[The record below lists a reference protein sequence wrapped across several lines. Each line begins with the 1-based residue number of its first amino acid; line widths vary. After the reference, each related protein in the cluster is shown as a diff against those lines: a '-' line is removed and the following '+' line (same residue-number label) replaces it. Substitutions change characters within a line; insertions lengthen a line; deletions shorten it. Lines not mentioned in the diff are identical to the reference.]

1 MNTQM
6 SLLGSDEEQIK
17 TTKAET
23 LAEKIE
29 ESKKILRL
37 ACDMS
42 FKYYG
47 KPLIICYSSGKDSD
61 TLLHLAETT
70 LRPEEFEV
78 INSHTS
84 VDYPEAVYHR
94 NAVFKRL
101 NEKGIKAT
109 VFYPKDKDGNHITMW
124 NLILTKDRLPTRLA
138 RHCCAVLKETSTPNR
153 MAAMGIRAAE
163 SNGRKGRDV
172 FAIRAKKKSEA
183 HFYSYDHAEEKVN
196 YIWFDTGLEFQCMKD
211 HLKYLEERYGIEI
224 KRFKAVKPI
233 PWTCRNIGQP
243 FISKR
248 VSEMMAR
255 LQKHDFKWEDRPYED
270 LIKEYPNCQQALKW
284 WCNQWEGG
292 THSSFN
298 IIRNIY
304 LKEFII
310 DNPPWFKIS
319 SKCCDNAKKAV
330 SHLCYKSGSY
340 DLSAYGVRKLEGGLR
355 ATAYQNCFSD
365 SYNGATEY
373 RPLFWYSNNDIAEYE
388 QRFNI
393 KQSALYYEPWNLK
406 RSGCSCCPYGK
417 DFEHELEL
425 TAIYEPN
432 LYKSVNN
439 IFGDSYKYTRMY
451 REFQKKMRE
460 AEIK

>member
-6 SLLGSDEEQIK
+6 NLLGSDEEQGK

-183 HFYSYDHAEEKVN
+183 HFYSYDHAEEVHKEAQEIDDPN
-196 YIWFDTGLEFQCMKD
+196 WDCTLIKTMKEHKDT
-211 HLKYLEERYGIEI
+211 I
-224 KRFKAVKPI
+224 
-233 PWTCRNIGQP
+233 
-243 FISKR
+243 
-248 VSEMMAR
+248 VSP
-255 LQKHDFKWEDRPYED
+255 LYFWEDND
-270 LIKEYPNCQQALKW
+270 VWEYIRQNNIEVCILYKKLALDRLGCIGCPMATYKQKMRQFQYYPTYKQAYIHACDKLLEQWKAKGKQTEWKTGEEMFEW
-284 WCNQWEGG
+284 W
-292 THSSFN
+292 
-298 IIRNIY
+298 I
-304 LKEFII
+304 EFE
-310 DNPPWFKIS
+310 K
-319 SKCCDNAKKAV
+319 
-330 SHLCYKSGSY
+330 H
-340 DLSAYGVRKLEGGLR
+340 
-355 ATAYQNCFSD
+355 
-365 SYNGATEY
+365 
-373 RPLFWYSNNDIAEYE
+373 
-388 QRFNI
+388 NI
-393 KQSALYYEPWNLK
+393 KGQLSLFDK
-406 RSGCSCCPYGK
+406 
-417 DFEHELEL
+417 
-425 TAIYEPN
+425 
-432 LYKSVNN
+432 
-439 IFGDSYKYTRMY
+439 
-451 REFQKKMRE
+451 E
-460 AEIK
+460 A

>member
-1 MNTQM
+1 MEFVFGEQM
-6 SLLGSDEEQIK
+6 TIDDILGKKSLPRTEDNGWLVDILGEDYKGSEVILDSFV
-17 TTKAET
+17 KADSIINDT
-23 LAEKIE
+23 NY
-29 ESKKILRL
+29 KKIMCSIS
-37 ACDMS
+37 A
-42 FKYYG
+42 
-47 KPLIICYSSGKDSD
+47 
-61 TLLHLAETT
+61 
-70 LRPEEFEV
+70 
-78 INSHTS
+78 
-84 VDYPEAVYHR
+84 
-94 NAVFKRL
+94 
-101 NEKGIKAT
+101 
-109 VFYPKDKDGNHITMW
+109 
-124 NLILTKDRLPTRLA
+124 
-138 RHCCAVLKETSTPNR
+138 
-153 MAAMGIRAAE
+153 
-163 SNGRKGRDV
+163 GRDSCV
-172 FAIRAKKKSEA
+172 MMDLLYKVDRNKKV
-183 HFYSYDHAEEKVN
+183 D

-255 LQKHDFKWEDRPYED
+255 LQKHDFKWEDRPYEE

-432 LYKSVNN
+432 LYKGVNN

-451 REFQKKMRE
+451 REFQKKMKE
-460 AEIK
+460 V